1 MPLKIIDVAGLKK
14 SGKTTV
20 VENLVQELSSRG
32 YKVGTVKKIHIP
44 GFTIDQEGKDTYRH
58 KQAGAEFVISL
69 APEEVALIKQLHGRR
84 ELSEILDLIPDD
96 TDFLVCEELNENR
109 DEISYIIT
117 LNTHFNG
124 SGVIFLDPISYITVK
139 WYLHVRVED
148 AANNR
153 IIGAKVWIV
162 DNENGTF
169 DENFTTA
176 SDGFVWYIVLPERIH
191 NITGNISFNP
201 YWINVSY
208 YDPEVGWV
216 NFTDNPR
223 NISINGTL
231 FEIRKEIF
239 TTPDIIP
246 EFSHILM
253 PLIAI
258 IATFIVFRKKQKKNA
273 NP

>member
-117 LNTHFNG
+117 LNNLDQLDKTLQVRSIG
-124 SGVIFLDPISYITVK
+124 KKIVAISGVVSNNEVEHEQYPIINT
-139 WYLHVRVED
+139 
-148 AANNR
+148 
-153 IIGAKVWIV
+153 
-162 DNENGTF
+162 
-169 DENFTTA
+169 TTA
-176 SDGFVWYIVLPERIH
+176 QGRSRLV
-191 NITGNISFNP
+191 
-201 YWINVSY
+201 
-208 YDPEVGWV
+208 
-216 NFTDNPR
+216 
-223 NISINGTL
+223 
-231 FEIRKEIF
+231 
-239 TTPDIIP
+239 DIIL
-246 EFSHILM
+246 EKI
-253 PLIAI
+253 
-258 IATFIVFRKKQKKNA
+258 
-273 NP
+273 